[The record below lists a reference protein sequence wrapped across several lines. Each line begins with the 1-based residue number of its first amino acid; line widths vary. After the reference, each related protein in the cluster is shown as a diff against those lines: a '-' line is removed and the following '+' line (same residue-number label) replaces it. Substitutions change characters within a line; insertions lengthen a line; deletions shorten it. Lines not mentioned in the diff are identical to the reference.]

1 MKKSNKLIFNW
12 GCIQKGVKGYR
23 KALRQCKKNKKRFG
37 VGFDN
42 TETWNLDWTFLIYLY
57 NTRWVR
63 KHDEF
68 LKAYMF
74 QKEDEYICDKY
85 NIPEYEYQNICE
97 IEYKLISD
105 IFTSINQLDDEKK
118 KQLCDFLIPRL
129 IVFKENLHGYPA
141 NMSEVSWNEYIDE
154 TIEELKQ
161 LKFDKF
167 EARLGCFWD

>member
-1 MKKSNKLIFNW
+1 MKSNKQVFNW

-42 TETWNLDWTFLIYLY
+42 TETWSLDWTFLIYLY
-57 NTRWVR
+57 NTRWIR
-63 KHDEF
+63 EHDEF

-85 NIPEYEYQNICE
+85 NIPEYEYQNIFE

-105 IFTSINQLDDEKK
+105 IFTRINQLDDEKK

-129 IVFKENLHGYPA
+129 IVFKENLHGYPGD
-141 NMSEVSWNEYIDE
+141 MYPEEWDKYIDD

>member
-1 MKKSNKLIFNW
+1 MSSKSLFGW
-12 GCIQKGVKGYR
+12 GCVYKNEKEYR

-42 TETWNLDWTFLIYLY
+42 SETWNLDRTFFMYLY

-63 KHDEF
+63 EMDDF

-74 QKEDEYICDKY
+74 SREDDYICDKY
-85 NIPEYEYQNICE
+85 NIPKYEYQNIAE
-97 IEYKLISD
+97 IQDKYISD
-105 IFTSINQLDDEKK
+105 IFTSVNQLDDKKK
-118 KQLCDFLIPRL
+118 KQLSDFLIPRL

-141 NMSEVSWNEYIDE
+141 NMTEEEWDQYIDD

-167 EARLGCFWD
+167 EKRLGCFWD

>member
-1 MKKSNKLIFNW
+1 M
-12 GCIQKGVKGYR
+12 
-23 KALRQCKKNKKRFG
+23 
-37 VGFDN
+37 
-42 TETWNLDWTFLIYLY
+42 YLF

-63 KHDEF
+63 EHDEF
-68 LKAYMF
+68 LKVYMF
-74 QKEDEYICDKY
+74 WRVDEYICEKH
-85 NIPEYEYQNICE
+85 NISKYEYQNIAE
-97 IEYKLISD
+97 IENKLISD
-105 IFTSINQLDDEKK
+105 VFARVNQLDDEKK

-167 EARLGCFWD
+167 EARLGCF